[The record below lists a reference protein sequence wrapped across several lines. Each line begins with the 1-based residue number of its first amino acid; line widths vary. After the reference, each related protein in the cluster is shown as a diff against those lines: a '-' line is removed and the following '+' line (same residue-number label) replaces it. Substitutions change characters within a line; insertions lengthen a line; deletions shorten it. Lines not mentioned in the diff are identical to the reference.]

1 MSVSSASASSN
12 AYSYLQSLLQQGSTK
27 SSDAGGSADP
37 VTTLLAAFYPAGATD
52 QSGSAAAS
60 QAPATTSPATTSP
73 TSGTWPQPFSPDTL
87 GTLISLQGQ
96 QSGATGSATSQAQSL
111 FSQFDTNGD
120 GQISKSEFETAFGP
134 KADMSKVD
142 GLFNALDANGDGSVS
157 QNELTAA
164 AKQAHG
170 HHHHHVEGGGSPQ
183 SGGSGQSG
191 GLADLLSATN
201 AAGATSQS
209 ATNADGSTTT
219 TISYADGTKISMTV
233 PATSA
238 SASSSSGSDS
248 QSSGNGGGSGSSGSG
263 GSSGN
268 VLEQLIRLQSEMI
281 AQFASATTTT
291 PPIG

>member
-52 QSGSAAAS
+52 QSGSPAAS
-60 QAPATTSPATTSP
+60 QATATTPP
-73 TSGTWPQPFSPDTL
+73 TSGTLSPPFSPDTL
-87 GTLISLQGQ
+87 GTLISLQEQ
-96 QSGATGSATSQAQSL
+96 QSGATGSATSQAQSV

-120 GQISKSEFETAFGP
+120 GQISKSEFESAFGSG
-134 KADMSKVD
+134 ADMSKVD
-142 GLFNALDANGDGSVS
+142 GSA
-157 QNELTAA
+157 QN
-164 AKQAHG
+164 
-170 HHHHHVEGGGSPQ
+170 S
-183 SGGSGQSG
+183 GSGQGG

-233 PATSA
+233 PATST
-238 SASSSSGSDS
+238 SASSSNGSDS
-248 QSSGNGGGSGSSGSG
+248 QSSDNGGSSSSGSG
-263 GSSGN
+263 GN
-268 VLEQLIRLQSEMI
+268 VLEQLIRMQAEMI